1 MTKKSLKI
9 VARTIIDKD
18 GNETPLDPN
27 NPPIEL
33 ANAAA
38 AVIKTIE
45 TGQQWVVKGA

>member
-9 VARTIIDKD
+9 VAQFIVDKD

-27 NPPIEL
+27 NIPVEL

-45 TGQQWVVKGA
+45 TGQQWVVRGA